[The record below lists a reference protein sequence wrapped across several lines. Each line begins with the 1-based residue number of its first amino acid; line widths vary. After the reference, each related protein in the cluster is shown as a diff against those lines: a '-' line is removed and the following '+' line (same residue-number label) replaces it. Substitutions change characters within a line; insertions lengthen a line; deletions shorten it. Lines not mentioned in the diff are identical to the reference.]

1 MPKKK
6 TYGFGSKK
14 TAEDVIALVGGGEE
28 TYVEGRT
35 RGSGMRVKHVKNG
48 ASTIAAFNTGTLTM
62 SSGTVTEYACSS
74 SGVLSAG
81 STFTAYNPGGQIAAN
96 AYGVV
101 AMNEAGLWVWIV
113 ESC

>member
-6 TYGFGSKK
+6 TYGFKEKK
-14 TAEDVIALVGGGEE
+14 HVEDLIDMVGGGHG
-28 TYVEGRT
+28 TYLEGRPRNGGT
-35 RGSGMRVKHVKNG
+35 RIKHVKNG
-48 ASTIAAFNTGTLTM
+48 GSTIAAFNTGTNTM
-62 SSGTVTEYACSS
+62 SSGTVTEYTCSS
-74 SGVLSAG
+74 SGVLSSG

-113 ESC
+113 EKC